1 MSATKMP
8 NAVIVPIGDENPI
21 LSEEKTEKR
30 KMELLNYWKC
40 VHKKHDLLRQMTDI
54 QCVFYSWKVATGD
67 EKAPKRVLE
76 KDELFLRTQAVIIR
90 LVETEQF
97 CDGKKGHWSNGF
109 LGSRWFDYDDRKN
122 GLTVRI
128 SFEKRGNDRPKNEKA
143 YCLTFTWEELPY
155 KMCANTDCEVY
166 SNRMKKCSVCE
177 STRYCSTECQKKH
190 WKEHKKV
197 CEKPEEESE
206 DDE

>member
-8 NAVIVPIGDENPI
+8 NPVIVPIGDENPI
-21 LSEEKTEKR
+21 LSEEMSEKR
-30 KMELLNYWKC
+30 RTELLNFWKC
-40 VHKKHDLLRQMTDI
+40 VHKKHDLLRQITDI
-54 QCVFYSWKVATGD
+54 QFVFYSWRVATGD
-67 EKAPKRVLE
+67 ERAPKRVLK
-76 KDELFLRTQAVIIR
+76 KDELLLHTQALLIR

-109 LGSRWFDYDDRKN
+109 LGSRWFDYTDRKN

-128 SFEKRGNDRPKNEKA
+128 SFEKRGNDRPQNKKP

-155 KMCANTDCEVY
+155 KMCGNPDCEVY

-177 STRYCSTECQKKH
+177 SKRYCSTECQKKH

-197 CEKPEEESE
+197 CKKPEEDSD